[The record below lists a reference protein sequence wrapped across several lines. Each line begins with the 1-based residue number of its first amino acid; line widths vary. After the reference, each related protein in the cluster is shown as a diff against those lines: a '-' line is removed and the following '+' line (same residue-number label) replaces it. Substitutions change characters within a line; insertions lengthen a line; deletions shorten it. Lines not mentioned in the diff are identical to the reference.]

1 MPSQHVGSPP
11 TLRGLRAAIG
21 SHEGAE
27 PVEVARRVIPLHG
40 LGRSWK
46 GRGDRAPGEFKQFP
60 TDAGPFHS
68 SFHTKEAPFP
78 RPAAFKPP
86 TPTDRLLTQPT
97 SRRRETAVL
106 VGVQT
111 PDTTPAELRDGLD
124 ELELLTDTAGADTA
138 ARITQNLPRVHGATF
153 IGKGKVE
160 ELRKTVEKHKADL
173 VVFDD
178 DLSPVQVRN
187 LEKALKSED
196 NAVKLVDRSGLI
208 LDIFADR
215 ARTAQAKAQVELAQ
229 LQYLRSRLTRAWT
242 HLERQKGGIGMRG
255 PGETQIETDRRLIG
269 KRIAVLKDHL
279 DRIDRQR
286 TTQRKGRGDQ
296 TRVALVGYTNA
307 GKSTLMNALADET
320 VLAEDRL
327 FATLD
332 ATTRQVDLDTNK
344 AVLLADTV
352 GFIRKLPHALVE
364 SFKSTLDEV
373 READLLLHV
382 VDVTHPNAEDHIR
395 VVNETLAELE
405 AQDKPTLMVFNKVD
419 ALDDPGLLDQLE
431 HAHDNAVFVSAA
443 RGIGLDE
450 LRARTL
456 ALVEADYVD
465 RVALLPVAKPK
476 ARAHI
481 HSVAE
486 VIEEEVGFAED
497 AYDTSAAPV
506 AVVRLH
512 FRASTKNAPDLD
524 RMLERYGNL
533 RWSAAAAVPSGDGA
547 AESATLTEDDQA

>member
-1 MPSQHVGSPP
+1 M
-11 TLRGLRAAIG
+11 
-21 SHEGAE
+21 
-27 PVEVARRVIPLHG
+27 
-40 LGRSWK
+40 
-46 GRGDRAPGEFKQFP
+46 
-60 TDAGPFHS
+60 
-68 SFHTKEAPFP
+68 
-78 RPAAFKPP
+78 
-86 TPTDRLLTQPT
+86 TQPT

-286 TTQRKGRGDQ
+286 TTQRKGRVDQ

-320 VLAEDRL
+320 VFAEDRL

-382 VDVTHPNAEDHIR
+382 VDVTHPNAEDHVR
-395 VVNETLAELE
+395 VVNETLSELG

-431 HAHDNAVFVSAA
+431 QAYDDAVFISAA

-450 LRARTL
+450 LRTRTL

-486 VIEEEVGFAED
+486 VIEEEVGFAGD
-497 AYDTSAAPV
+497 AYDASAPPV

-533 RWSAAAAVPSGDGA
+533 RWQTAADVPSGDGA
-547 AESATLTEDDQA
+547 AQSATLADDDGA